1 MERGKSSLQGVGVPS
16 LQGVGVPSG
25 VVDQGVSQGA
35 AAGTA
40 LPPLRKRKLNASGSR
55 KTSTVW
61 EEFNILPDEPEPIAA
76 CKHCHKR
83 YRCDP
88 KTHGTSNMLAHSK
101 VCYKNPALLLK
112 DPNQTNLVSG
122 EGGFLVPTSQRF
134 NAATCRK
141 AINTFVIL
149 DEHFF
154 RVVEGVGFKQM
165 CKQLQP
171 QMAIPTR
178 RTVARDCF
186 QLYLAEKS
194 RLKAFFKS
202 DCDTIGMKVEDVLRE
217 WGLRKVSTITLDNA
231 TANDVAVSYL
241 DRRLKSKNALLGVG
255 DYLHMRCAAHVLNL
269 VVRDGEKEHE
279 GSIESVRT
287 AVRFVRSSPQRAMK
301 FKECVELAGITCKK
315 KLCLDVSTRWNSTY
329 LMLDAAEKFEA
340 AFDNMIDED
349 PGYIEYFDLLTGPPG
364 SQDWKKVRAFVVFLQ
379 TFYEATK
386 VFSTSQEVLNMI
398 SIGGMWE
405 K

>member
-1 MERGKSSLQGVGVPS
+1 MERDKSSLQGVGVPS

-134 NAATCRK
+134 NAAACRK

-149 DEHFF
+149 DEHSF

-171 QMAIPTR
+171 QMASPFVNKTSLSFLESFFETKDG
-178 RTVARDCF
+178 TV
-186 QLYLAEKS
+186 S
-194 RLKAFFKS
+194 
-202 DCDTIGMKVEDVLRE
+202 V
-217 WGLRKVSTITLDNA
+217 A
-231 TANDVAVSYL
+231 TAFAGHQEDCCYFI
-241 DRRLKSKNALLGVG
+241 LL
-255 DYLHMRCAAHVLNL
+255 
-269 VVRDGEKEHE
+269 
-279 GSIESVRT
+279 
-287 AVRFVRSSPQRAMK
+287 
-301 FKECVELAGITCKK
+301 
-315 KLCLDVSTRWNSTY
+315 
-329 LMLDAAEKFEA
+329 
-340 AFDNMIDED
+340 
-349 PGYIEYFDLLTGPPG
+349 LL
-364 SQDWKKVRAFVVFLQ
+364 
-379 TFYEATK
+379 
-386 VFSTSQEVLNMI
+386 
-398 SIGGMWE
+398 
-405 K
+405 

>member
-134 NAATCRK
+134 NAAACRK

-149 DEHFF
+149 DEHSF

-186 QLYLAEKS
+186 
-194 RLKAFFKS
+194 
-202 DCDTIGMKVEDVLRE
+202 
-217 WGLRKVSTITLDNA
+217 
-231 TANDVAVSYL
+231 
-241 DRRLKSKNALLGVG
+241 
-255 DYLHMRCAAHVLNL
+255 
-269 VVRDGEKEHE
+269 
-279 GSIESVRT
+279 
-287 AVRFVRSSPQRAMK
+287 
-301 FKECVELAGITCKK
+301 
-315 KLCLDVSTRWNSTY
+315 
-329 LMLDAAEKFEA
+329 
-340 AFDNMIDED
+340 
-349 PGYIEYFDLLTGPPG
+349 
-364 SQDWKKVRAFVVFLQ
+364 
-379 TFYEATK
+379 
-386 VFSTSQEVLNMI
+386 
-398 SIGGMWE
+398 
-405 K
+405 